1 MYLLYAASFA
11 MDFRFLLLTFV
22 NFMIFCNPRK
32 IKENLELFITVYRLT
47 H

>member
-22 NFMIFCNPRK
+22 NFMIFCNPQK
-32 IKENLELFITVYRLT
+32 IKENLELFIAIYHLT